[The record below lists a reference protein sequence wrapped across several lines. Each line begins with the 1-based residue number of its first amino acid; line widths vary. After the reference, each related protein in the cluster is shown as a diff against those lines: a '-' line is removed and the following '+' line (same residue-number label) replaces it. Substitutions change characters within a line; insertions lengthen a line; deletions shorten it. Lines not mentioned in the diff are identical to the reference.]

1 MSLTLGIDD
10 KLKAEIRANLKKMGI
25 DMTTATK
32 MYYIYINQHGK
43 LPFAPSTGR
52 SELDQAVYEAKH
64 HQYAGEYNSL
74 EEFRKD
80 LYSPDED

>member
-32 MYYIYINQHGK
+32 MYIY
-43 LPFAPSTGR
+43 
-52 SELDQAVYEAKH
+52 
-64 HQYAGEYNSL
+64 
-74 EEFRKD
+74 
-80 LYSPDED
+80 LY